1 MKKHVS
7 NRLFGLKL
15 LQSASFKDVLA
26 HWTKETPAHTLLIK
40 VSVQVLASGHVIFIK
55 ITETFCRSGLLM

>member
-7 NRLFGLKL
+7 NLLFGLKL

-26 HWTKETPAHTLLIK
+26 RWTKETPAHTLLIK